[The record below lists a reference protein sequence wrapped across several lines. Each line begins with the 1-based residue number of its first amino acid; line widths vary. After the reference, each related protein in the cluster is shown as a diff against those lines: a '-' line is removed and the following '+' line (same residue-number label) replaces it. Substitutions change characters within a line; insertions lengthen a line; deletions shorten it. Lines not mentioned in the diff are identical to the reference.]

1 MNYNY
6 VEEICRDVRDYL
18 TDSYSTEELMDM
30 RAGDIVDELFGEDM
44 VVGNGPYGYDYE
56 EVVQKYVCDNFMLA
70 LRALHDFDY
79 DIEYLLRYDSNR
91 IFRFIDCLIRLDL
104 LPECVE
110 QVLEEIQGK
119 DKENED

>member
-18 TDSYSTEELMDM
+18 EDSYSTEELMDM

>member
-70 LRALHDFDY
+70 LRALHDFGY
-79 DIEYLLRYDSNR
+79 DIEYLLRYDSNK

>member
-6 VEEICRDVRDYL
+6 VEEICRDVREYL
-18 TDSYSTEELMDM
+18 EDSYSMEELMDM
-30 RAGDIVDELFGEDM
+30 RAGDIVDELFAEDM

-79 DIEYLLRYDSNR
+79 DVEYLLRYDSSK

>member
-18 TDSYSTEELMDM
+18 EDSYSTEELMDM

-110 QVLEEIQGK
+110 QVLEKIQGK